1 VRSPV
6 EGGDDAR
13 LTEVGGSTGPPA
25 EPLDEASDAIER
37 WREDLDRDS
46 ASEQTAVGLV
56 RVGDPPA
63 ADQFRELTEQSR
75 TAVGPT
81 TE

>member
-13 LTEVGGSTGPPA
+13 LVEAGGRTGLAA
-25 EPLDEASDAIER
+25 EPLDEASVAIER
-37 WREDLDRDS
+37 WREELDGDS
-46 ASEQTAVGLV
+46 APEQTVVSLV
-56 RVGDPPA
+56 HVDHPPA
-63 ADQFRELTEQSR
+63 ADQFPELTEPSR

>member
-1 VRSPV
+1 M
-6 EGGDDAR
+6 
-13 LTEVGGSTGPPA
+13 GPAA

-37 WREDLDRDS
+37 WREELDRDN
-46 ASEQTAVGLV
+46 APEQTVVGLV
-56 RVGDPPA
+56 RVGDSPAA
-63 ADQFRELTEQSR
+63 ADQFPELTEPSR